1 MTKTVQQ
8 NFLVNLGLGIG
19 LVVLLTISIGTYINT
34 VSLTNRSEWVRQTQA
49 ISMKLES
56 LRSSLRDAETEERE
70 FLLTGKDSDVAQ
82 HDKTVQVIS
91 QNLTDLRNLTTDNPA
106 QQQRLDQLAPLIMQR
121 LGQIDSTIRI
131 RKAKGFDAA
140 LSMVQVGNDNLT
152 MGSIRKIIT
161 QLSDEETAI
170 LVKRTDAERDKT
182 ASLVQFLI
190 AGTVLGVVIFL
201 AIIFFLKSEIKKR
214 HKAEAALQAAL
225 EHEASLSRTDYLTGA
240 ANKRSFYESASVE
253 LDRSRRYARPFAIA
267 YIDCDNFKYVN
278 DHFGHYAG
286 DEVLKSISQTA
297 KTILRATDFFAR
309 MGGDEFAVLFRE
321 TSAEAV
327 QLAIPKLQRALLEA
341 MTSHNWPIT
350 FSIGTVT
357 FLSPPESIDAM
368 LNIADSLMYDVK
380 QSTKNNVKYLTYHKQ
395 PHVSLD

>member
-8 NFLVNLGLGIG
+8 NFFINLGLGIG
-19 LVVLLTISIGTYINT
+19 LVVLLAISIGTYINT
-34 VSLTNRSEWVRQTQA
+34 VSLTNKSEWVRQTQE
-49 ISMKLES
+49 ISQRLEG
-56 LRSSLRDAETEERE
+56 LRSSLRETETEERG
-70 FLLTGKDSDVAQ
+70 FLLTGKDNDVAL
-82 HDKTVQVIS
+82 HDKTVQSIH
-91 QNLTDLRNLTTDNPA
+91 QNLADLRHLTADNPA
-106 QQQRLDQLAPLIMQR
+106 QQHRLDQLTPLVALR
-121 LGQIDSTIRI
+121 LSQIDSAILV
-131 RKAKGFDAA
+131 RKSKGFEAA
-140 LSMVQVGNDNLT
+140 LNMVQTNLDNAT
-152 MGSIRKIIT
+152 MDSIRQILT
-161 QLSDEETAI
+161 QLHNEETAI

-182 ASLVQFLI
+182 TSFMQFLI
-190 AGTVLGVVIFL
+190 AGTVLGVMIFL

-278 DHFGHYAG
+278 DHLGHYAG
-286 DEVLKSISQTA
+286 DEVLKTVSQTA
-297 KTILRATDFFAR
+297 KSILRATDFFAR

-321 TSAEAV
+321 TSDEAV
-327 QLAIPKLQRALLEA
+327 QLAVPKLQRAFLEA

-380 QSTKNNVKYLTYHKQ
+380 QSTKNNAKYLTYRKQ
-395 PHVSLD
+395 PSVSLD